1 MGFLITFFSEI
12 LLFLNG
18 ALGSVGL
25 ALIVFTIIIRL
36 LILPLTLPSIKSG
49 QKIKELQPELK
60 KLKEKFKGDKQGY
73 ALAQSQLY
81 KSYNINPLAGCLP
94 QIIQLVILIVLYRA
108 IIGLFDQ
115 SSGLNFSFL
124 WVDLSQPDK
133 LYVFPILAAASQF
146 ILSLMISP
154 ATQTRDIVPNKT
166 QSDLLKKANEKEEDM
181 AEMASTMQQQMMF
194 LMPIMTGV
202 IALNLPSGLALYW
215 IMGTVFSIVTQYF
228 VSGLGGIAVFWN
240 NNVAKKGF
248 FGAKFLSEEQGKNL
262 LLEET
267 KQKKTIKKIPLKKIL
282 KKTSSGEETTKLAEL
297 LMKKG
302 ASTEALPAKNTR
314 ATKTKTKD
322 KIKKNRQQK
331 KRAAKKKKRS

>member
-1 MGFLITFFSEI
+1 MGFLITFFSEV
-12 LLFLNG
+12 LLFFNS

-25 ALIVFTIIIRL
+25 SLIVFTIIIRL
-36 LILPLTLPSIKSG
+36 LILPLTLPSIKSS
-49 QKIKELQPELK
+49 QKIKKLQPELK

-94 QIIQLVILIVLYRA
+94 QIIQLVILIILYRA

-115 SSGLNFSFL
+115 PNGLNFNFL
-124 WVDLSQPDK
+124 WTDLSQPDG
-133 LYVFPILAAASQF
+133 LYIFPILAAFSQF
-146 ILSLMISP
+146 VLSLMISP
-154 ATQTRDIVPNKT
+154 ATQTRDVVPNKT
-166 QSDLLKKANEKEEDM
+166 QDELLKKANEKEEDI

-202 IALNLPSGLALYW
+202 IALRLPSGLALYW
-215 IMGTVFSIVTQYF
+215 IMGTIVSIVTQYF

-248 FGAKFLSEEQGKNL
+248 FGAKLLPEEQGKNVL
-262 LLEET
+262 IEENT
-267 KQKKTIKKIPLKKIL
+267 KQKKVKETPLKKIL
-282 KKTSSGEETTKLAEL
+282 KTKDSHKKNTELAEL

-302 ASTEALPAKNTR
+302 ASTESLPAKNTR
-314 ATKTKTKD
+314 ATKAKKQE
-322 KIKKNRQQK
+322 KIKKSRQQK
-331 KRAAKKKKRS
+331 KRAAKKKKHS

>member
-1 MGFLITFFSEI
+1 MGFLITFFSEV
-12 LLFLNG
+12 LLFFNG

-36 LILPLTLPSIKSG
+36 LILPLTLPSIKSS
-49 QKIKELQPELK
+49 QKIKKLQPELK
-60 KLKEKFKGDKQGY
+60 KIKEKFKGDKQGY

-94 QIIQLVILIVLYRA
+94 QIIQLVILIILYRA

-115 SSGLNFSFL
+115 SNSLNFNFL
-124 WVDLSQPDK
+124 WTDLSQPDK
-133 LYVFPILAAASQF
+133 LYIFPILAALSQF

-154 ATQTRDIVPNKT
+154 ATQTRDVVSNKT
-166 QSDLLKKANEKEEDM
+166 QDELLKKANEKEEDI

-202 IALNLPSGLALYW
+202 IALRLPSGLALYW
-215 IMGTVFSIVTQYF
+215 IMGTIFSIVTQYF

-240 NNVAKKGF
+240 NNIAKKGL
-248 FGAKFLSEEQGKNL
+248 FGAKLLPEEQGKNF
-262 LLEET
+262 LLEEN
-267 KQKKTIKKIPLKKIL
+267 KQEKIVKEAPLKKLL
-282 KKTSSGEETTKLAEL
+282 KKSGTSKETTELAEL
-297 LMKKG
+297 LIKKG

-314 ATKTKTKD
+314 ATKTKAQE
-322 KIKKNRQQK
+322 KIKKNRRQK